1 MGHVALIPTAVV
13 LAATIVATVTDVR
26 RFKIYNALT
35 IPLLFSGL
43 VFHAI
48 TGGWDGLSGSF
59 TGAGAGLAT
68 LLFPFLLGAM
78 GAGDVKLIAAMGAWL
93 GTEAILIIVLVGCVL
108 TALYAAGVIFRR
120 GGLTAV
126 CGNILLN
133 LHRLQSAG
141 RSLVEE
147 DDYETVPEL
156 ASRPDHRTRLIPF
169 SAMAAAGLCVALAW
183 QFSN

>member
-13 LAATIVATVTDVR
+13 LAASIVATVTDVR

-43 VFHAI
+43 AFHAI
-48 TGGWDGLSGSF
+48 TGGWDGLGGSF
-59 TGAGAGLAT
+59 TGAAIGFAT
-68 LLFPFLLGAM
+68 LLLPFLLGAM

-93 GTEAILIIVLVGCVL
+93 GAESILIIVLVGCVL

-126 CGNILLN
+126 SGNILLN

-147 DDYETVPEL
+147 DDYETVPDL
-156 ASRPDHRTRLIPF
+156 VNRQDRRTRLIPF
-169 SAMAAAGLCVALAW
+169 SAMAAAGLCAALVW
-183 QFSN
+183 QHWL